1 MVYLSESSVHG
12 FGVFADKNY
21 NIGDTLELCYYLVT
35 DDSDMTNTC
44 ILHDY
49 VFGTPNEEEEYLVP
63 LGNAMMYNHSSD
75 PNAEW
80 EIHDDNNFVRFKA
93 LKLYQKAKRYFTT
106 TVKNIGRVEMAKAK
120 STVNKAGN
128 YTKPG
133 MRKRMFS
140 AIKAGSKGGA
150 GQWSARKAQLLA
162 QRYKK
167 GGGGYK

>member
-63 LGNAMMYNHSSD
+63 LGNAMMYNHSC
-75 PNAEW
+75 
-80 EIHDDNNFVRFKA
+80 
-93 LKLYQKAKRYFTT
+93 LLYTSPSPRDYA
-106 TVKNIGRVEMAKAK
+106 A
-120 STVNKAGN
+120 S
-128 YTKPG
+128 
-133 MRKRMFS
+133 RMPSS
-140 AIKAGSKGGA
+140 A
-150 GQWSARKAQLLA
+150 
-162 QRYKK
+162 
-167 GGGGYK
+167 